1 MPIHDWT
8 RVPAGLFHDFHQ
20 SWAGELRKALN
31 SGIMPDG
38 YYAYV
43 EQKLGGPEPDVI
55 AVDAGGSKKSKR
67 GDRGGTALLEAPKTR
82 VVDRLESDA
91 VLYARKAD
99 RVVIRHH
106 LGEAVAIIE
115 IVSPGNKESRSN
127 FKDFLDKTIGFI
139 RSGIHVLI
147 VDLFPPTKRDPKGIH
162 RAILDEFGG
171 RAFVPP
177 KGKPLTLAAY
187 RSSQP
192 FTGYVEPV
200 AVGDVMLDMPLFI
213 TKDAHVPVPLEETYM
228 ANWKASAAPLRDR
241 VGG

>member
-8 RVPAGLFHDFHQ
+8 RVPSGLFHDFHQ
-20 SWAGELRKALN
+20 RWAAAICNALN
-31 SGIMPDG
+31 TGAMPDD

-55 AVDAGGSKKSKR
+55 AVESASKNSKN
-67 GDRGGTALLEAPKTR
+67 GLHGGTALLEAPKTR
-82 VVDRLESDA
+82 VVHRLESDA

-115 IVSPGNKESRSN
+115 IVSPGNKESRSH
-127 FKDFLDKTIGFI
+127 FREFLDKTTSFI

-147 VDLFPPTKRDPKGIH
+147 VDLFPPTKRDPRGVH
-162 RAILDEFGG
+162 RAILDEFGS
-171 RAFVPP
+171 RPFAPP
-177 KGKPLTLAAY
+177 RGKPLTLAAY
-187 RSSQP
+187 RAAP
-192 FTGYVEPV
+192 PLTAYVEPV
-200 AVGDVMLDMPLFI
+200 AVGDAMPNMPLFI

-228 ANWKASAAPLRDR
+228 ANWKATGKPLRDMLTS
-241 VGG
+241 